1 VERRSIADHAIIK
14 VVGVGGAGCNA
25 VGRMVAARVQEV
37 EFIAVNT
44 DTQAL
49 VAAQAPVT
57 IRLGDK
63 LTKGL
68 GAGGNPEIG
77 ERAAEDSAGEVRAA
91 LRGADLVFVTAGLGG
106 GTGTGAAPVVARIA
120 RDLGALTIGVV
131 TTPFLFEGQRRRR
144 LADAGAAALKGAV
157 DTLIVVPND
166 RLLQLADKR
175 TTLEGAFALADDVL
189 RQGIQGISDTITI
202 PGLINVDFADVRA
215 IMRDAGS
222 ALLAIGRGWGDN
234 RAVEAA
240 RAAVSSPLLG
250 VSIAGARGVLLT
262 VTGADYTLFEVNAAA
277 QLIQEAADPEANII
291 FGAVI
296 DAAMGDEIQVT
307 VIATGFDKPAS
318 PRLVQEQAR
327 PAEAAEPAEPARR
340 VTARPPERAG
350 DHVDIPA
357 FLRNRSSSGDEG
369 R

>member
-1 VERRSIADHAIIK
+1 MERRSIADHAIIK

-91 LRGADLVFVTAGLGG
+91 LQGADLVFVTAGLGG

-318 PRLVQEQAR
+318 PRLVQERAQP
-327 PAEAAEPAEPARR
+327 PAVAEPARR

-350 DHVDIPA
+350 DHVDVPA
-357 FLRNRSSSGDEG
+357 FLRNRSSSGDED

>member
-1 VERRSIADHAIIK
+1 MADHAIIK

-25 VGRMVAARVQEV
+25 MNRMLAARVQEV
-37 EFIAVNT
+37 EFIAVNS

-49 VAAQAPVT
+49 IASQAPVK

-68 GAGGNPEIG
+68 GAGGNPAIG
-77 ERAAEDSAGEVRAA
+77 ERAAEESSADVRAA
-91 LRGADLVFVTAGLGG
+91 LGGADLVFVTAGLGG
-106 GTGTGAAPVVARIA
+106 GTGTGAAPIVARIA

-144 LADAGAAALKGAV
+144 LADAGATALKAEV

-189 RQGIQGISDTITI
+189 RQGIQGISDIITV
-202 PGLINVDFADVRA
+202 PGLVNVDFADVKA

-222 ALLAIGRGWGDN
+222 ALMAIGRAWGDN

-250 VSIAGARGVLLT
+250 VSIAGAQGVLLT
-262 VTGADYTLFEVNAAA
+262 ITGSDYTLFEVNAAA

-296 DAAMGDEIQVT
+296 DEAMQGELQVT
-307 VIATGFDKPAS
+307 VIATGFDKPVS
-318 PRLVQEQAR
+318 PLLDQAR
-327 PAEAAEPAEPARR
+327 AQPAEPAWR
-340 VTARPPERAG
+340 VTARPPERAV
-350 DHVDIPA
+350 DHVDVPA
-357 FLRNRSSSGDEG
+357 FLRNQSSFVDEG

>member
-91 LRGADLVFVTAGLGG
+91 LQGADLVFVTAGLGG

-318 PRLVQEQAR
+318 PRLVQERAQP
-327 PAEAAEPAEPARR
+327 PAVAEPARR

-350 DHVDIPA
+350 DHVDVPA
-357 FLRNRSSSGDEG
+357 FLRNRSSSGDED

>member
-1 VERRSIADHAIIK
+1 MDRRSIADHAIIK

-57 IRLGDK
+57 IRLGNK

-77 ERAAEDSAGEVRAA
+77 ERAAEDSAGDVRAA

-144 LADAGAAALKGAV
+144 LADAGAAALTGAV

-202 PGLINVDFADVRA
+202 PGLINVDFADVTA

-296 DAAMGDEIQVT
+296 DAAMGDALQVT
-307 VIATGFDKPAS
+307 VIATGFDKLAS

-327 PAEAAEPAEPARR
+327 PAEAAEPARR
-340 VTARPPERAG
+340 VTARRLEHAS

>member
-1 VERRSIADHAIIK
+1 MERRSIADHAIIK

-49 VAAQAPVT
+49 VAALAPVT

-91 LRGADLVFVTAGLGG
+91 LQGADLVFVTAGLGG

-318 PRLVQEQAR
+318 PRLVQERAQP
-327 PAEAAEPAEPARR
+327 PAVAEPARR

-350 DHVDIPA
+350 DHVDVPA
-357 FLRNRSSSGDEG
+357 FLRNRSSSGDED

>member
-1 VERRSIADHAIIK
+1 MDRRSIADHAIIK

-77 ERAAEDSAGEVRAA
+77 AQAAEDSVEEVRAA

-296 DAAMGDEIQVT
+296 DAAMGDALQVT

-318 PRLVQEQAR
+318 PRLVQERAR
-327 PAEAAEPAEPARR
+327 PAEAAEAAEPARR

>member
-318 PRLVQEQAR
+318 PRLVQERAQP
-327 PAEAAEPAEPARR
+327 PAVAEPARR

-350 DHVDIPA
+350 DHVDVPA
-357 FLRNRSSSGDEG
+357 FLRNRSSSGDED

>member
-1 VERRSIADHAIIK
+1 MDRRSIADHAIIK

-77 ERAAEDSAGEVRAA
+77 ARAAEDSAGDVRAA

-131 TTPFLFEGQRRRR
+131 TTPFLFEGHRRRR

-262 VTGADYTLFEVNAAA
+262 ITGADYTLFEVNAAA

-296 DAAMGDEIQVT
+296 DAAMGDALQVT

-318 PRLVQEQAR
+318 PRLVQERAQP
-327 PAEAAEPAEPARR
+327 PAVAEPARR
-340 VTARPPERAG
+340 VTARPPEQAS
-350 DHVDIPA
+350 DHVDVPA